1 MIQNIKRAQSIL
13 NKCKSPNGVW
23 SESYR
28 HEIRLTSELM
38 LIAARVGRAVINSR
52 KRAPDA
58 GTTTEE
64 DKNLSTSEESKT
76 RQDSECMSTQKLLE
90 RMDHLQPT
98 FRTDIANKYEYL
110 KFLIKQ

>member
-1 MIQNIKRAQSIL
+1 
-13 NKCKSPNGVW
+13 
-23 SESYR
+23 
-28 HEIRLTSELM
+28 M

-52 KRAPDA
+52 KRSTDA
-58 GTTTEE
+58 VTTTGEN
-64 DKNLSTSEESKT
+64 KNLSNPEESDT
-76 RQDSECMSTQKLLE
+76 RKDSECMSTQNLSE